1 MGEVSKPAK
10 KLKGTHVGRLDN
22 KVALITGA
30 SRGIGRAT
38 ALMMAREG
46 AKVAVNYASN
56 SAAADEVVKAI
67 TDAGGEA
74 MAYQANVAEREQVD
88 AMAAAVLARFG
99 RVDIL
104 VNNAGVGQRGTVL
117 TMDVDALDK
126 LIAVNVKGV
135 LHCIQAVGPNM
146 VANGGGKIVN
156 VASIAGI
163 GTSLTENTPYAG
175 SKAMLIG
182 LTRRFALDLG
192 PHKINVNT
200 VCPGFIRTDM
210 TSGSPPDRVAY
221 ITDRTALGRMG
232 EPEEI
237 AGPIV
242 FLASD
247 DANFMT
253 GQIIVSD
260 GGRMDYLSHS
270 G

>member
-1 MGEVSKPAK
+1 MP
-10 KLKGTHVGRLDN
+10 GRLDN
-22 KVALITGA
+22 KVALITGG

-56 SAAADEVVKAI
+56 AEAAAEVVKTI

-74 MAYQANVAEREQVD
+74 MAYQANVGERAQVD
-88 AMAAAVLARFG
+88 AMAAAVMERFG

-104 VNNAGVGQRGTVL
+104 VNNAGVGQRGNVL
-117 TMDVDALDK
+117 NMDVDALDS
-126 LIAVNVKGV
+126 LIAVNVKGPIY
-135 LHCIQAVGPNM
+135 CIQAVGPQM
-146 VANGGGKIVN
+146 VENGGGKIVN

-192 PHKINVNT
+192 PYNITVNT

-210 TSGSPPDRVAY
+210 TSRSPADRIQY
-221 ITDRTALGRMG
+221 ITDRTSLGRMG

-253 GQIIVSD
+253 GQIIVAD
-260 GGRMDYLSHS
+260 GGRLDYLSHS